1 MIQKPGKF
9 LRAAIGAGLLG
20 LLVWTTRGVG
30 LRAEA
35 NPQPQ
40 DVLATLRPGHPRL
53 YVLDSD
59 LALVKQAMA
68 QDPDVK
74 QWYDQL
80 ETQAENMLSEPPAE
94 YKLVGPR
101 LLGQSRA
108 ALRRIG
114 TLAGLYRLDG
124 DRRKAERARQELL
137 TIAAFADWHPP
148 HFLDVAEMTN
158 AAAIGYDWLYDY
170 LSPEDR
176 ATIRRAI
183 VENGIKAGLEA
194 YAQHAWWTR
203 TEFNWNQVCNG
214 GLTAGALAVADE
226 EPELAR
232 ELIEK
237 TNAYI
242 PLAMRS
248 YAPDGGWAEG
258 PGYWNYATE
267 YNVFFLSAAETAL
280 GTDFGLKRSP
290 GFADAGMFRIQT
302 IGPLGLDFNYADAEP
317 HAGTAAEMFWLAA
330 EFHRS
335 VYTEDERLRATGH
348 ANIFHLLWSG
358 KVSGD
363 LAGRNGDF
371 GTDTLL
377 RELPRDAF
385 YSHVNVAVFRSAF
398 QDPNGF
404 YLAFK
409 GGDNKANHSHL
420 DLGTFVLDALGER
433 WALDL
438 GPDDYNLPEYFGKKR
453 FTYYRL
459 QTRGHNT
466 LTLDGESQDTAGKA
480 PIVAFHSTPERAF
493 AVADLSQGYAPKAA
507 RMMRGVA
514 LLHRNSVMIED
525 EVQLTKSAEVLW
537 NFHTRARIEMHG
549 RKADL
554 ELNGRT
560 LEARILSP
568 RGARFAVIPADP
580 PPPEARQPDVH
591 DLTIRWH
598 GKGKFRL
605 AVLLAAP
612 GTARA
617 PKIEPLERW
626 ISQSAVS
633 H

>member
-1 MIQKPGKF
+1 MQRSGKF
-9 LRAAIGAGLLG
+9 LWAAMGVGVLG
-20 LLVWTTRGVG
+20 LLMHAAPG
-30 LRAEA
+30 LGQRAEPSA
-35 NPQPQ
+35 PQRN
-40 DVLATLRPGHPRL
+40 VLATLRAGHPRL

-68 QDPDVK
+68 QDPTVK
-74 QWYDQL
+74 EWYDQL
-80 ETQAENMLSEPPAE
+80 ETEAEKMLSEPPAE

-108 ALRRIG
+108 ALRRIS

-124 DRRKAERARQELL
+124 DKRKAERARQELL
-137 TIAAFADWHPP
+137 TIAAFKDWHPP
-148 HFLDVAEMTN
+148 HFLDVAEMSN

-194 YAQHAWWTR
+194 YAQNAWWTR
-203 TEFNWNQVCNG
+203 TPFNWNQVCNG

-232 ELIEK
+232 ELLEK
-237 TNAYI
+237 TSASI
-242 PLAMRS
+242 PIAMQS

-267 YNVFFLSAAETAL
+267 YNVFFLAAVETAL
-280 GTDFGLKRSP
+280 GTDFGLKQSP

-302 IGPLGLDFNYADAEP
+302 IDPLGLDFNYADAEP
-317 HAGTAAEMFWLAA
+317 HAGIAPEMFWLAS
-330 EFHRS
+330 EFPRP
-335 VYTEDERLRATGH
+335 VYAQDERLRATGH

-363 LAGRNGDF
+363 LAGKSGDY
-371 GTDTLL
+371 GTDLLL
-377 RELPRDAF
+377 RQLPRDAL
-385 YSHVNVAVFRSAF
+385 YSNVNVAVFRSAW
-398 QDPNGF
+398 QDPKAF

-438 GPDDYNLPEYFGKKR
+438 GPDDYNLPEYFGKLR

-466 LTLDGESQDTAGKA
+466 LTLDGRSQIPTAQA
-480 PIVAFHSTPERAF
+480 PIVAFYSTPERAF
-493 AVADLSQGYAPKAA
+493 AVADLTQGYAPNA
-507 RMMRGVA
+507 RWVLRGVA
-514 LLHRNSVMIED
+514 MLNRNSVLIED
-525 EVQLTKSAEVLW
+525 EMALRERAEVAW
-537 NFHTRARIEMHG
+537 NFHTRAEIELHG
-549 RKADL
+549 KTAEL
-554 ELNGRT
+554 ELNGQR

-568 RGARFAVIPADP
+568 RGAKFAVIPADP
-580 PPPEARQPDVH
+580 PPPQAQQPDVH
-591 DLTIRWH
+591 NLTVRWH
-598 GKGKFRL
+598 GRGNLRL
-605 AVLLAAP
+605 AVFIAAP
-612 GTARA
+612 GGQA
-617 PKIEPLERW
+617 PKVESLQKWMTEPKP
-626 ISQSAVS
+626 AP
-633 H
+633 